1 MKLGFISILLLVPA
15 VWAVADTA
23 HKLTGTV
30 IGTRE
35 SVDYSTSQKS
45 TTVNTREMAFDG
57 DLNTCFASWERSY
70 TWTGL
75 DLGAPHVI
83 TRVGWSPR
91 NDVHGEQRVLL
102 GVFEGANREDFMD
115 ALPLYIIKKKGTI
128 GQMSYATVACSR
140 GFRYVRYVG
149 PSDAR
154 CNIAELEFYGNEGEG
169 DDGHLSQLTN
179 LPTVSI
185 HTQDGVIPYDK
196 ETEIVSQIAIISE
209 EGTHLL
215 YQPGGVRE
223 RGNASR
229 GFPKKPYRIK
239 FEKKQQVLDAP
250 AKAKKWTLI
259 NNYGDKTLM
268 RNLLAFEL
276 SRKMGMPYTPYG
288 TAVDLLLNGEYKG
301 CYQLCDQIEVKSGR
315 VDITEMTPE
324 DNTGDALTGGYLFEV
339 DAYAY
344 DEPSMFTSAK
354 GNPVTIKSPDED
366 AITPNQYEY
375 IRQYFNKMEN
385 QWSTYLDLNTFLRH
399 FLVGELSGN
408 TDTYWSTYMYK
419 DRGDA
424 LIYTGPVWDFD
435 LAFENDNRTYPI
447 MRLTDYIY
455 RTKGSCA
462 GNMRQFVN
470 KIVVD
475 DAAAKAQLKA
485 IWGEVRQA
493 GLTEESMTAY
503 INGWEQTLG
512 QSQELNFKRWP
523 IMNEYVHQNPHLWGS
538 YEAEVQ
544 NVRRYMKERI
554 EWMDNKLDYVYEPAG
569 IHTVAGA
576 KEKRRQE
583 LYDLSGRPVSMSA
596 PKAGLYISN
605 GKKVVVK

>member
-115 ALPLYIIKKKGTI
+115 ALPLYIIKEKGTI

-447 MRLTDYIY
+447 NNLSDWIY
-455 RTKGSCA
+455 RTNGSTA
-462 GNMRQFVN
+462 GYLRRWVD
-470 KIVVD
+470 KIVVN
-475 DAAAKAQLKA
+475 DADAKRQLAALWEQLRR
-485 IWGEVRQA
+485 G
-493 GLTEESMTAY
+493 GLTEESLLGY
-503 INGWEQTLG
+503 VDEQAAMLD
-512 QSQELNFKRWP
+512 QSQRLNFMRWP
-523 IMNEYVHQNPHLWGS
+523 IMSQYVHQNPRIWGS
-538 YEAEVQ
+538 YQGEVD
-544 NVRRYMKERI
+544 NVKRYLRERLKWI
-554 EWMDNKLDYVYEPAG
+554 DRKLGFDASTLDASSPVTGNPSPLTNKVLRDGQIYILRDGRTYTLTG
-569 IHTVAGA
+569 
-576 KEKRRQE
+576 QE
-583 LYDLSGRPVSMSA
+583 IVLE
-596 PKAGLYISN
+596 
-605 GKKVVVK
+605 